1 MAIHVLLESY
11 LDALR
16 ELGGSDLH
24 LKANAPAH
32 VRVSGRLGSMDD
44 LPVPSQQDLSAI
56 MDAIV
61 PESARTSFQKTGETD
76 FAYIDGHGR
85 RYRVNCFLFGRALG
99 FAFRAVKP
107 EAPSYDDL
115 GLPASIAKLATIER
129 GLILVTGPTGS
140 GKSSTLAAMVNAINT
155 SRAKHIITL
164 EDPIEYLHHDQRSFV
179 NQREIG
185 FDTRTFA
192 SALRA
197 SLRQDPDVI
206 LVGEMRDLETV
217 EAAIQAAETGHL
229 VLSTLHTLGV
239 AETIS
244 RIIDFFPPY
253 QQHQARVS
261 LADILAGVVSQRLV
275 DAASGSSL
283 VVACEV
289 LVTNGRVKQAI
300 LEPERATDIKTIV
313 TEGAFYGMMTFDQA
327 LAQLVTDNKITVET
341 ALANASNSH
350 DLGLMLKDLGK
361 IAVEATPS
369 MT

>member
-1 MAIHVLLESY
+1 MIANTLLESY

-24 LKANAPAH
+24 LKGNSPAR
-32 VRVSGRLGSMDD
+32 VRVSGRLSSLDD
-44 LPVPSQQDLSAI
+44 LPTPTPEDLSAI
-56 MDAIV
+56 MDCII
-61 PESARTSFQKTGETD
+61 PESASTNFKKTGETD
-76 FAYIDGHGR
+76 FAYVDTHGR
-85 RYRVNCFLFGRALG
+85 RYRVNCFLFGQAIG
-99 FAFRAVKP
+99 FAFRSVKP

-115 GLPASIAKLATIER
+115 GLPQSIASLATIER
-129 GLILVTGPTGS
+129 GLVLVTGPTGS
-140 GKSSTLAAMVNAINT
+140 GKSSTLAAMVNAINA

-164 EDPIEYLHHDQRSFV
+164 EDPIEFIHRDQRSFV

-217 EAAIQAAETGHL
+217 EAAMQAAETGHL

-253 QQHQARVS
+253 QHKQARVS
-261 LADILAGVVSQRLV
+261 LADILAGVISQRLV
-275 DAASGSSL
+275 EARSGTSL
-283 VVACEV
+283 IAACEI

-327 LAQLVTDNKITVET
+327 LARLVTEGKITVET

-350 DLGLMLKDLGK
+350 DLGLILKDAGHST
-361 IAVEATPS
+361 V
-369 MT
+369 

>member
-1 MAIHVLLESY
+1 MAATHHILLESY

-16 ELGGSDLH
+16 SLAGSDLH
-24 LKANAPAH
+24 LKANASAC
-32 VRVSGRLGSMDD
+32 VRVSGRLSTIDTLPPPTPTD
-44 LPVPSQQDLSAI
+44 LAAMMEAI
-56 MDAIV
+56 M
-61 PESARTSFQKTGETD
+61 PESAAASFKKTGETD
-76 FAYIDGHGR
+76 FAYVDTHGR
-85 RYRVNCFLFGRALG
+85 RYRVNCFLFGRAIG
-99 FAFRAVKP
+99 FAFRSVKP
-107 EAPSYDDL
+107 QAPSYEDL
-115 GLPASIAKLATIER
+115 GLPSSIANLANIER

-155 SRAKHIITL
+155 TKAKHIITL
-164 EDPIEYLHHDQRSFV
+164 EDPIEYIHQDQRSFV

-217 EAAIQAAETGHL
+217 EAALQAAETGHL

-253 QQHQARVS
+253 QQKQARVS

-275 DAASGSSL
+275 DASTGNTL
-283 VVACEV
+283 VAACEV
-289 LVTNGRVKQAI
+289 LVTNGRVRQAI
-300 LEPERATDIKTIV
+300 LEPERATDLRTIV

-327 LAQLVTDNKITVET
+327 LAKLVTDQKITAET

-350 DLGLMLKDLGK
+350 DLGLMLKDLGHSV
-361 IAVEATPS
+361 A
-369 MT
+369 

>member
-1 MAIHVLLESY
+1 MAANQNALLESY

-16 ELGGSDLH
+16 SLGGSDLH
-24 LKANAPAH
+24 LKAHASAC
-32 VRVSGRLGSMDD
+32 VRVNGRLSTIDTLPSPSAAD
-44 LPVPSQQDLSAI
+44 LEAMMETI
-56 MDAIV
+56 M
-61 PESARTSFQKTGETD
+61 PESAAAIFKKTGETD
-76 FAYIDGHGR
+76 FAYVDAHGR
-85 RYRVNCFLFGRALG
+85 RYRVNCFLFGRAVG
-99 FAFRAVKP
+99 FAFRSIKP
-107 EAPSYDDL
+107 QAPSYEDL
-115 GLPASIAKLATIER
+115 GLPTSIANLADIER

-140 GKSSTLAAMVNAINT
+140 GKSSTLASMVNAINA
-155 SRAKHIITL
+155 SKAKHIITL
-164 EDPIEYLHHDQRSFV
+164 EDPIEYIHQDQRSFI

-217 EAAIQAAETGHL
+217 EAAMQAAETGHL

-239 AETIS
+239 AETVS

-253 QQHQARVS
+253 QQKQARVS

-275 DAASGSSL
+275 DSSTGNGL
-283 VVACEV
+283 VAACEV

-300 LEPERATDIKTIV
+300 LEPERATDLTTIV

-327 LAQLVTDNKITVET
+327 LARLVTEQKITAQT

-350 DLGLMLKDLGK
+350 DLGLMLKDLGH
-361 IAVEATPS
+361 AVA
-369 MT
+369 

>member
-1 MAIHVLLESY
+1 MAYQPLLESY
-11 LDALR
+11 LDTLR
-16 ELGGSDLH
+16 EFGGSDLH
-24 LKANAPAH
+24 LKANVPAR
-32 VRVSGRLGSMDD
+32 VRISGRLRSIDTLPAPTPGD
-44 LPVPSQQDLSAI
+44 LTNMMETI
-56 MDAIV
+56 M
-61 PESARTSFQKTGETD
+61 PKTAASTFKRAGETD
-76 FAYIDGHGR
+76 FAYVDNHGR
-85 RYRVNCFLFGRALG
+85 RYRVNCFVFGRGIG
-99 FAFRAVKP
+99 FAFRSVKP
-107 EAPSYDDL
+107 QAPTYADL
-115 GLPASIAKLATIER
+115 GLPSSIANLTNIER

-140 GKSSTLAAMVNAINT
+140 GKSSTLAAIVNAINVAK
-155 SRAKHIITL
+155 AKHIITL
-164 EDPIEYLHHDQRSFV
+164 EDPIEFVHHDQQSFI

-217 EAAIQAAETGHL
+217 EAAMQAAETGHL

-253 QQHQARVS
+253 QQNQARVS
-261 LADILAGVVSQRLV
+261 LADILAAVISQRLV
-275 DAASGSSL
+275 EAMPGDAL
-283 VVACEV
+283 VAACEI

-300 LEPERATDIKTIV
+300 LEPDRVTDLKTIV

-327 LAQLVTDNKITVET
+327 LAQLVTEGKITVTT

-350 DLGLMLKDLGK
+350 DLGLILKDLEHP
-361 IAVEATPS
+361 IS
-369 MT
+369 